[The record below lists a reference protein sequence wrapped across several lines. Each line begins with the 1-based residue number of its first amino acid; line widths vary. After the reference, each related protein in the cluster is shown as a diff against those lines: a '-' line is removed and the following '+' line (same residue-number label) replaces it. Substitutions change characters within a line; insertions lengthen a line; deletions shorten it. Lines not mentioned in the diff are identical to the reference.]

1 MRNRLFLV
9 VAIATIASL
18 IALPT
23 AAGDDISAS
32 QGYRKAVTAQQIRT
46 HLEALD
52 RIGAGSNRVGG
63 SPEYEASADY
73 VTAQLQ
79 SAGYTVTNHFFDF
92 VYNADRTPAVLTQ
105 VSPDPTTYLDG
116 VDFSSMTYSPNGDVS
131 AQVWAV
137 DLVLPH
143 APSAGATTSG
153 CETSDFAGFP
163 AGAIALVQ
171 RGTCTFEAKGVNAAA
186 AGASAVVVFNDGGDA
201 GRFGMAAGTLSQP
214 QTHNAPVVGTTHA
227 LGADLANGVANGNTG
242 SVARV
247 RVDRVNELRTTRNLI
262 AERAGALDP
271 SNVVVVGAHLDSVP
285 RGPGVQD
292 NGSGSATVLEL
303 ARVMAERG
311 IEPRNTVR
319 FMWFGAEEF
328 GLLGSRAY
336 VTSLSAAELAR
347 IRAMLNFDMI
357 ASPNFVRFVYDGD
370 NSAFPAN
377 PPAIQPGPPGS
388 GEIERLFR
396 AYFDAVGLQS
406 SQTPF
411 NGRSDYGPFITAGI
425 PGGGLF
431 TGAEGVKTAEE
442 AAVYGG
448 TAGRAYDHC
457 YHLAC
462 DTVDNV
468 NMTALDQMSDAAA
481 HVALTLGKRNFAKNP
496 LTTPAEDADAAS
508 ILAAAGPNQVP
519 TGDPGLN
526 AFDYEQDRSKIR
538 VSL

>member
-9 VAIATIASL
+9 LAIASITSL
-18 IALPT
+18 MAVQ
-23 AAGDDISAS
+23 AAVADDISSS
-32 QGYRKAVTAQQIRT
+32 QGYRKAITAQQIRT
-46 HLEALD
+46 HLEAFD
-52 RIGAGSNRVGG
+52 RIGTENGGNRVGG
-63 SPEYEASADY
+63 SPGYEASANY

-79 SAGYTVTNHFFDF
+79 NAGYTVTNNFFNF

-105 VSPDPTTYLDG
+105 VSPDPTTYADG
-116 VDFSSMTYSPNGDVS
+116 VDFASMTYSPNGDVT

-137 DLVLPH
+137 DLVLPQ

-153 CETSDFAGFP
+153 CEASDFAGFP

-186 AGASAVVVFNDGGDA
+186 AGASAVIAFNDGGDA
-201 GRFGMAAGTLSQP
+201 GRFGVLNGTLSQP
-214 QTHNAPVVGTTHA
+214 QIHNAPVAGTTHA
-227 LGADLANGVANGNTG
+227 LGADLANGVANGDTG

-247 RVDRVNELRTTRNLI
+247 RVDRVNETRTTRNLI
-262 AERAGALDP
+262 AERAGAQDP
-271 SNVVVVGAHLDSVP
+271 NNVVVVGAHLDSVP
-285 RGPGVQD
+285 RGPGVND
-292 NGSGSATVLEL
+292 NGSGSAMILEL
-303 ARVMAERG
+303 ARVMAQRG
-311 IEPRNTVR
+311 IAPRNTVR

-328 GLLGSRAY
+328 GLIGSTAY
-336 VTSLSAAELAR
+336 VTSLPAAERAR
-347 IRAMLNFDMI
+347 IKAMLNFDMV

-377 PPAIQPGPPGS
+377 PPAVLPGPPGS

-411 NGRSDYGPFITAGI
+411 NGRSDYGPFIGTGI
-425 PGGGLF
+425 PAGGLF
-431 TGAEGVKTAEE
+431 TGAEGVKTAQE

-448 TAGRAYDHC
+448 TAGQSYDHC

-462 DTVDNV
+462 DTIDNI

-481 HVALTLGKRNFAKNP
+481 HVALTLGKRNLAKYP

-508 ILAAAGPNQVP
+508 IRSAAGPNQVP
-519 TGDPGLN
+519 TGDTGLN
-526 AFDYEQDRSKIR
+526 AHDHEGETA
-538 VSL
+538 